1 MSVTEK
7 RNVVHSTFC
16 IERNYEAS
24 PERVF
29 RAFADLE
36 SKSKWFGGPDP
47 WVIGKREFDFRVGG
61 RELLTGGPQG
71 TMTASTGPANDADCA
86 VEGSRFEA
94 RYFDI
99 IPNQRI
105 IYAYDMYVGGRKL
118 SVSLATVEVTA
129 QGKGTRLTVTEQ
141 GAYLDGVEDGSQ
153 REEGTRWLLDKL
165 GKSL

>member
-16 IERNYEAS
+16 IERSYNAP

-36 SKSKWFGGPDP
+36 SKSQWFSGPEP
-47 WVIGKREFDFRVGG
+47 WVIGTRELDFRVGG
-61 RELLTGGPQG
+61 HELVTGGPKNG
-71 TMTASTGPANDADCA
+71 KSNGPIAIEADCA

-94 RYFDI
+94 RYLDI

-129 QGKGTRLTVTEQ
+129 VGSGTRLTVTEQ

-165 GKSL
+165 GRSL

>member
-16 IERNYEAS
+16 IERTYDAS

-29 RAFADLE
+29 KAFADLE
-36 SKSKWFGGPDP
+36 TKAKWFSGPEP
-47 WVIGKREFDFRVGG
+47 WVIGKRELDFRVGG
-61 RELLTGGPQG
+61 HEVVTGGPPSG
-71 TMTASTGPANDADCA
+71 RSKGPIAVDADCA

-99 IPNQRI
+99 VSDQRI

-153 REEGTRWLLDKL
+153 REEGTKWLLDKIAQAL
-165 GKSL
+165 

>member
-1 MSVTEK
+1 MSITAK

-16 IERNYEAS
+16 IERSYDAS

-29 RAFADLE
+29 RAFAELE
-36 SKSKWFGGPDP
+36 SKSQWFSGPDP
-47 WVIGKREFDFRVGG
+47 WVIEKRELDFRVGG
-61 RELLTGGPQG
+61 HELVTGGPKNG
-71 TMTASTGPANDADCA
+71 KTSEPKSIEADCA

-129 QGKGTRLTVTEQ
+129 VGSGTRLTVTEQ

-153 REEGTRWLLDKL
+153 REEGTRWLLDEL
-165 GKSL
+165 GRSL

>member
-1 MSVTEK
+1 MSVTAK

-16 IERNYEAS
+16 IERSYDAS

-29 RAFADLE
+29 RAFAELE
-36 SKSKWFGGPDP
+36 SKSQWFSGPDP
-47 WVIGKREFDFRVGG
+47 WVIEKRELDFRVGG
-61 RELLTGGPQG
+61 HELVTGGPKNGKTSEPQ
-71 TMTASTGPANDADCA
+71 SIEADCA

-129 QGKGTRLTVTEQ
+129 LGSGTRLTVTEQ

-165 GKSL
+165 GRSL